1 MITIKIARLKIIDVT
16 LVSLILCI
24 FAVTDIL
31 CEKTFWIL
39 EIFYIQTCKMYSRYP
54 KKQTLVLLFHICP
67 LCHCIFQL
75 YFSAVFLSCVSQ
87 LDFSTIFLN
96 LRRRK
101 LSWISGLLFHL
112 SLVSALAA
120 TISPASQVSG
130 VPEEDTTHN
139 TERTQKRDTKC
150 IWEKKAC

>member
-67 LCHCIFQL
+67 LCHCN
-75 YFSAVFLSCVSQ
+75 FSIVFLGCISQ
-87 LDFSTIFLN
+87 LCFSTGFLDYLSQLAEEEAILDIGAAVPSVPCVRLGSHHFAGEPS
-96 LRRRK
+96 LR
-101 LSWISGLLFHL
+101 
-112 SLVSALAA
+112 
-120 TISPASQVSG
+120 SPRGGHNTQYR
-130 VPEEDTTHN
+130 EDTTSK
-139 TERTQKRDTKC
+139 TQTRDTKC
-150 IWEKKAC
+150 I